1 MTHDVFL
8 GRCLVLDAEGWWLM
22 RYLGEKEVFSVKHL
36 LFWIFLHDHHM
47 VMSLVVLRL
56 NS

>member
-8 GRCLVLDAEGWWLM
+8 GRGLVLDAEGWWLM

-47 VMSLVVLRL
+47 VMGLMVLRL